1 MNKRRM
7 EMEDVS
13 WIAGPVFEILGWIQC
28 PSPADVEAEG
38 VLRLSIDRIMDLHSL
53 STCKIKVRVS
63 ALAVKIW
70 NCVAFKATKQQNS
83 CAAWSHTNT
92 LVPVGLPCPAEVKSQ
107 SLSVLS
113 SEPDAKS
120 LASGEN
126 DTEYTESLCPSNFSI
141 SSPVFKSHNLHSPPH
156 AHTHTQ
162 THTNMSVRTHRHV

>member
-1 MNKRRM
+1 MSQVPCGAKTTERTK
-7 EMEDVS
+7 
-13 WIAGPVFEILGWIQC
+13 
-28 PSPADVEAEG
+28 
-38 VLRLSIDRIMDLHSL
+38 SL
-53 STCKIKVRVS
+53 WPWKVWR
-63 ALAVKIW
+63 
-70 NCVAFKATKQQNS
+70 
-83 CAAWSHTNT
+83 H

-141 SSPVFKSHNLHSPPH
+141 SFPVFKSHNLHSHPR

-162 THTNMSVRTHRHV
+162 THTNMSVRTHRHVSISCLSVESHSLQSIATHTLEFVELRNEITHQIRDSSNLSYLHDSWRHASHSL